1 MKRNEIIENL
11 VYAGIWL
18 MLLLT
23 PIISLLIRMS
33 TDSNIQFSWNEVF
46 DSWRMMVPFLLVF
59 VLHNFV
65 MARLLIYNH
74 KTVLYLTLTLALLVV
89 FQLYECQHRPRPM
102 DEGAKPQ
109 WTAAPAPPHAQ
120 DGRPMPQADGTQA
133 MPHPADMHPRPQADG
148 HSTLQGPPPPPHDR
162 DGRHDGMDDGRP
174 PLMDHSGPVMP
185 LLALM
190 LMLGL
195 NLGIKSFFKSRQ
207 EAKKMEALQRAHL
220 EQQLEYLKYQV
231 NPHFF
236 MNTLNNIHALV
247 DIDPEQAKTTI
258 LELSKLMRYVLYE
271 GAKDRVPLL
280 REVGFLQNY
289 VTLMRLR
296 YTERVKIDMTIDPDL
311 PDRKVPPMILIT
323 FVENAF
329 KHGVSYRNASFIDIR
344 LHHSEG
350 RLYFDCINSRQDN
363 EQTEHGGVG
372 LRNVRERLQLLF
384 GEDYTLQTEESADRY
399 EVHLD
404 FPTYD

>member
-1 MKRNEIIENL
+1 MENL

-102 DEGAKPQ
+102 DEEAKPQ

>member
-1 MKRNEIIENL
+1 MENL
-11 VYAGIWL
+11 VYAGIWF

-102 DEGAKPQ
+102 DEEAGPR

>member
-1 MKRNEIIENL
+1 MKRNEIMENL
-11 VYAGIWL
+11 VYAGIWF

-120 DGRPMPQADGTQA
+120 DGRPMPQADGTQS

-247 DIDPEQAKTTI
+247 DIDPEQAKATI

-296 YTERVKIDMTIDPDL
+296 YTERVRIDMTIDPDL

-329 KHGVSYRNASFIDIR
+329 KHGVSYRNASFIDIKLR
-344 LHHSEG
+344 HSEG

-384 GEDYTLQTEESADRY
+384 GEDYTLQTEENADRY

>member
-1 MKRNEIIENL
+1 MENL
-11 VYAGIWL
+11 VYAGIWF

-102 DEGAKPQ
+102 DEEAKPQ

>member
-1 MKRNEIIENL
+1 MENL
-11 VYAGIWL
+11 VYAGIWF
-18 MLLLT
+18 MLLIT

-102 DEGAKPQ
+102 DEEAKPQ

>member
-1 MKRNEIIENL
+1 MENL
-11 VYAGIWL
+11 VYAGIWF
-18 MLLLT
+18 MLLIT

-102 DEGAKPQ
+102 DGGAKPQ
-109 WTAAPAPPHAQ
+109 WTAASAPPHAQ